1 MFCFCKGGQPQVFLA
16 MQTTNIGQD
25 SQGGTPYITLQPVS
39 VDGELTSST
48 LVQEGVN
55 LQQAVMPATNSGA
68 NDGKEGTQQQVRM
81 VFVYI
86 SFFLFSNTL

>member
-1 MFCFCKGGQPQVFLA
+1 

-25 SQGGTPYITLQPVS
+25 SHGGTPYITLQPVS

-55 LQQAVMPATNSGA
+55 LQQVVMPATNSSA
-68 NDGKEGTQQQVRM
+68 ADVGKESAQQVRM
-81 VFVYI
+81 CLF
-86 SFFLFSNTL
+86 FFLSPPHKN

>member
-1 MFCFCKGGQPQVFLA
+1 MFLA

-55 LQQAVMPATNSGA
+55 LQQAVMPATNGGA
-68 NDGKEGTQQQVRM
+68 NDGKEGTQQQVKM
-81 VFVYI
+81 FYCY
-86 SFFLFSNTL
+86 FCF

>member
-1 MFCFCKGGQPQVFLA
+1 MFLA

-55 LQQAVMPATNSGA
+55 LQQAVMTTTNG
-68 NDGKEGTQQQVRM
+68 DMKDGTQQQVK
-81 VFVYI
+81 I
-86 SFFLFSNTL
+86 